1 MKKSFTK
8 LTATSRYKLLSILSQ
23 TFKDPKSELNFED
36 PFELLCAVVLSA
48 QATDKS
54 VNKVTPTLFKVAKT
68 PYQLKDLPVEELEG
82 IIKSIGLY
90 KNKAKNLIALAKML
104 CDNFGGVVPSNYDD
118 LIKLPGVGSKTAKVV
133 LNVAFNQPTIAVDTH
148 IFRVCNR
155 TCFCIG
161 KTVKEVED
169 YIVDLVPDE
178 FLLQA
183 HHLLL
188 LHGRYTCTAKN
199 PKCDTCPI
207 ASLCKKNIL

>member
-8 LTATSRYKLLSILSQ
+8 LTADSRYNLLSILSQ

-161 KTVKEVED
+161 KTV
-169 YIVDLVPDE
+169 
-178 FLLQA
+178 
-183 HHLLL
+183 
-188 LHGRYTCTAKN
+188 
-199 PKCDTCPI
+199 
-207 ASLCKKNIL
+207 